1 MKNTALTIAAL
12 ALLAGFALAQPGPGA
27 TVPRMGGRMPM
38 MEQTSKPEL
47 PAMTPEQLDKM
58 DALRIAH
65 LKEVLPLQTDLQIKE
80 MELAALW
87 RADKLDAKKIVA
99 KVREISDA
107 RGKLELAKVNHRID
121 MYNLMT
127 PEQRK
132 AMRPGMMGPRGM
144 RGMMGGPGMGR
155 RIEKRIMMLNDDSG
169 GQCPMGQCDPD
180 NCPNCGMQ

>member
-27 TVPRMGGRMPM
+27 TVPPMGGRMPM

-99 KVREISDA
+99 KVKEISDA
-107 RGKLELAKVNHRID
+107 RGKLELAKVNHQID
-121 MYNLMT
+121 VYNLMT

-132 AMRPGMMGPRGM
+132 AMPGFGMGRFG
-144 RGMMGGPGMGR
+144 RGMMRGQGMGR
-155 RIEKRIMMLNDDSG
+155 RIEKRVMMFNDDPG
-169 GQCPMGQCDPD
+169 DQGPMGDCSPE
-180 NCPNCGMQ
+180 NCPDCGME